1 MKAPKTKAKSKT
13 PKRKIRS
20 GRGALWIIALVFLTS
35 AMVRLASGTG
45 AAIAREVSDLAHDV
59 GAESQGVADPV
70 ACQTDEETQA
80 LIAALLKREKSVEEK
95 ELLVAQKMKEIEVAK
110 AEVLESMG
118 VLEQAEAR
126 LEATMVR
133 SQSAAEDD
141 LAKLTTVYESMK
153 PKEAAALFEAM
164 SPDFA
169 AGFLGRMRPDAAGAV
184 MAGLKP
190 ETAYTISVILAGR
203 NANAPSE

>member
-1 MKAPKTKAKSKT
+1 MKAPKPKVKRKA

-35 AMVRLASGTG
+35 TVVRLASGTG
-45 AAIAREVSDLAHDV
+45 AAIAREVSDLTHGV
-59 GAESQGVADPV
+59 GTESHGAADPAV
-70 ACQTDEETQA
+70 CQTDEETQA
-80 LIAALLKREKSVEEK
+80 LIAALLKREKSVGEK
-95 ELLVAQKMKEIEVAK
+95 EFLVAQKMKEVEVAK
-110 AEVLESMG
+110 AEIIESMG